1 MSAEMERIVGD
12 AVRALVA
19 QRLCTPPAPAVEH
32 MPAKL
37 QGSEDVSAFLDWLRR
52 FCADQT
58 LREAFLSGR
67 LRLDIQLGGAHRP
80 APGST
85 EVVAGAI
92 AAPSAEAGRRTLAL
106 NESVVTEAVLRR
118 HAQRDCVITLP
129 ARAVVTPSA
138 RDYARAAGI
147 HMERKS

>member
-1 MSAEMERIVGD
+1 VTGEMERLVGD

-19 QRLCTPPAPAVEH
+19 ERIGARVAFAVEH
-32 MPAKL
+32 VPVKL
-37 QGSEDVSAFLDWLRR
+37 QGPADVATFLNWLKKL
-52 FCADQT
+52 CSDEAM
-58 LREAFLSGR
+58 REKFLSGR
-67 LRLDIQLGGAHRP
+67 LQLDIQLATAHRLP
-80 APGST
+80 AGSA
-85 EVVAGAI
+85 EVVAGAV
-92 AAPSAEAGRRTLAL
+92 AAPSAESGRRMLVL

-118 HAQRDCVITLP
+118 HAQRDAVITLP